1 VSPIKTEVESV
12 QCARN
17 TLLCKS
23 TDVNGNLFVF
33 AKKTHRI
40 IWNESGAKMAPLQW
54 VTFLEMCVYWRQ
66 K

>member
-1 VSPIKTEVESV
+1 M

-33 AKKTHRI
+33 AKI
-40 IWNESGAKMAPLQW
+40 LIWNESGAKMAPLQW
-54 VTFLEMCVYWRQ
+54 VTFLEMCVYWGQ